1 MRHFKTTTVLILS
14 LVLSGC
20 SDLKFGNAFL
30 EKAPGV
36 DVTIDTIFSSK
47 FYADRAL
54 VSAYATLRCGYTVHN
69 QAWPIG
75 SGGAYKYENSGNK
88 VGNDVL
94 DALTDL
100 INSHCNWGGA
110 YNTYY
115 FGQYNAEF
123 ENGSSSTKFGF
134 TPELETAWIGIRK
147 AFLYIN
153 NVDRVPD
160 MTEEEKTRGKGEAYV
175 IIATHYLDMLR
186 HFGGI
191 PLLKTDVSTSND
203 SETDYTRQSVEA
215 VVDYIVWLC
224 DTAAGMLPWTVSEDQ
239 DGRMTRA
246 AAMGLK
252 CRALLFA
259 ASPLFNSGQ
268 PYSAAQPAIRGGN
281 IGKINDSDVPSM
293 YWLGRYDA
301 SRWEAVVDACEA
313 FFEENRINGNPYTL
327 IQSSGTSSDDY
338 CSTWNRTYADR
349 YNGEIIIATGR
360 QMPTFAD
367 TYHRCYFGPSSDI
380 DGNTGRGYGGGCVTL
395 NFVDLF
401 PTADGHRALYRDWI
415 AANGNEGTLNDHPFQ
430 NRDPRL
436 YESVM
441 ILGDHFQGRQA
452 EMWIN
457 GRERMSESD
466 PRAATGFSSRKFIWD
481 YNSATFHD
489 KPANYSYLRLAEII
503 LTYAEALNETGNRE
517 GAMEQLNLIRN
528 RVGLPDLTE
537 ELLEEMQAGKTF
549 PKYNDCSLIGDE
561 ALREEIL
568 DERAR
573 ELFFEECRW
582 YDMVRWERED
592 IFRKDLEGIQ
602 IRIIEG
608 TTDDNDFSDLVFS
621 FSDPVKEDPR
631 YWATNWDPKWYLS
644 AFPPNE
650 INKGYGLVQNPGW

>member
-1 MRHFKTTTVLILS
+1 
-14 LVLSGC
+14 
-20 SDLKFGNAFL
+20 
-30 EKAPGV
+30 
-36 DVTIDTIFSSK
+36 
-47 FYADRAL
+47 
-54 VSAYATLRCGYTVHN
+54 
-69 QAWPIG
+69 
-75 SGGAYKYENSGNK
+75 
-88 VGNDVL
+88 
-94 DALTDL
+94 
-100 INSHCNWGGA
+100 
-110 YNTYY
+110 
-115 FGQYNAEF
+115 
-123 ENGSSSTKFGF
+123 
-134 TPELETAWIGIRK
+134 
-147 AFLYIN
+147 
-153 NVDRVPD
+153 
-160 MTEEEKTRGKGEAYV
+160 
-175 IIATHYLDMLR
+175 
-186 HFGGI
+186 
-191 PLLKTDVSTSND
+191 
-203 SETDYTRQSVEA
+203 
-215 VVDYIVWLC
+215 
-224 DTAAGMLPWTVSEDQ
+224 
-239 DGRMTRA
+239 
-246 AAMGLK
+246 
-252 CRALLFA
+252 
-259 ASPLFNSGQ
+259 
-268 PYSAAQPAIRGGN
+268 
-281 IGKINDSDVPSM
+281 
-293 YWLGRYDA
+293 
-301 SRWEAVVDACEA
+301 
-313 FFEENRINGNPYTL
+313 
-327 IQSSGTSSDDY
+327 
-338 CSTWNRTYADR
+338 
-349 YNGEIIIATGR
+349 
-360 QMPTFAD
+360 
-367 TYHRCYFGPSSDI
+367 
-380 DGNTGRGYGGGCVTL
+380 
-395 NFVDLF
+395 
-401 PTADGHRALYRDWI
+401 
-415 AANGNEGTLNDHPFQ
+415 
-430 NRDPRL
+430 
-436 YESVM
+436 M

-503 LTYAEALNETGNRE
+503 LTYAEALNETGDKP

>member
-203 SETDYTRQSVEA
+203 SETDYTRQPVEA
-215 VVDYIVWLC
+215 VIDYIVWLC

-239 DGRMTRA
+239 DGRMTKA

-259 ASPLFNSGQ
+259 ASPL
-268 PYSAAQPAIRGGN
+268 
-281 IGKINDSDVPSM
+281 
-293 YWLGRYDA
+293 
-301 SRWEAVVDACEA
+301 
-313 FFEENRINGNPYTL
+313 
-327 IQSSGTSSDDY
+327 
-338 CSTWNRTYADR
+338 
-349 YNGEIIIATGR
+349 
-360 QMPTFAD
+360 
-367 TYHRCYFGPSSDI
+367 
-380 DGNTGRGYGGGCVTL
+380 
-395 NFVDLF
+395 
-401 PTADGHRALYRDWI
+401 
-415 AANGNEGTLNDHPFQ
+415 
-430 NRDPRL
+430 
-436 YESVM
+436 
-441 ILGDHFQGRQA
+441 
-452 EMWIN
+452 
-457 GRERMSESD
+457 
-466 PRAATGFSSRKFIWD
+466 
-481 YNSATFHD
+481 
-489 KPANYSYLRLAEII
+489 
-503 LTYAEALNETGNRE
+503 
-517 GAMEQLNLIRN
+517 
-528 RVGLPDLTE
+528 
-537 ELLEEMQAGKTF
+537 
-549 PKYNDCSLIGDE
+549 
-561 ALREEIL
+561 
-568 DERAR
+568 
-573 ELFFEECRW
+573 
-582 YDMVRWERED
+582 
-592 IFRKDLEGIQ
+592 
-602 IRIIEG
+602 
-608 TTDDNDFSDLVFS
+608 
-621 FSDPVKEDPR
+621 
-631 YWATNWDPKWYLS
+631 
-644 AFPPNE
+644 
-650 INKGYGLVQNPGW
+650 